1 MVFVMLFMAFLTLMI
16 IVSFLDDVVNFIQLA
31 SYTIVSLVHI
41 IITLIA

>member
-31 SYTIVSLVHI
+31 SYTIVSSVHV